1 MSLSLRQ
8 LQAFNSV
15 ASLGS
20 VTGAAAQLDISQPAV
35 SRLLS
40 SFGNSVG
47 FTLFTRHQGRLEP
60 TPEAR
65 YLLTEVRQV
74 LEGLQRLETLKRD
87 IPERT
92 AGHLRIACLPGFATS
107 HLPKVLSQFLES
119 KPGVT
124 ITLEPDRPERIMEWI
139 IGEQYDCG
147 ITDGRRR
154 HPATE
159 SKSYGMRTVCI
170 FPKGHLLG
178 EKTEIWPEDI
188 AGERLIHTRRDSAFF
203 KSLEQAFSSRG
214 VKIPTWIE
222 IRQFTAAC
230 TFVSQGN
237 GVSVVSELDAVQ
249 FLDKNIDM
257 RPFRPVVPHT
267 LSVVRPI
274 TTSPSI
280 ITLEFIEAFVA
291 SILPYVI
298 SEPESFSV

>member
-40 SFGNSVG
+40 SFASSVG
-47 FTLFTRHQGRLEP
+47 FTLFTRHHGRLEP

-65 YLLTEVRQV
+65 YLLTEVQQV

-107 HLPKVLSQFLES
+107 HLPQVLSQFLGN

-124 ITLEPDRPERIMEWI
+124 VTLEPDRPERIIEWI

-147 ITDGRRR
+147 ITDGRPR

-159 SKSYGMRTVCI
+159 SKSYQIRTVCI
-170 FPKGHLLG
+170 FPKGHPLG
-178 EKTEIWPEDI
+178 QKAEIWPADI
-188 AGERLIHTRRDSAFF
+188 AGESLIHTRRDSAFF
-203 KSLEQAFSSRG
+203 KSLEQAFSSQG
-214 VKIPTWIE
+214 IKIPTWIE
-222 IRQFTAAC
+222 TRQFTAAC
-230 TFVSQGN
+230 TIVSQGN
-237 GVSVVSELDAVQ
+237 GVSVVSELDAEQ
-249 FLDKNIDM
+249 FLDKNVEM

-280 ITLEFIEAFVA
+280 IALEFIEAFVA

-298 SEPESFSV
+298 SEQESHTI

>member
-1 MSLSLRQ
+1 MSHSIRQ

-40 SFGNSVG
+40 SFSNSVG
-47 FTLFTRHQGRLEP
+47 FTLFTRHHGRLEP

-65 YLLTEVRQV
+65 YLLTEVQQV

-107 HLPKVLSQFLES
+107 HLPQVLSRFLDK

-147 ITDGRRR
+147 ITDGRPR
-154 HPATE
+154 HPSTE
-159 SKSYGMRTVCI
+159 SNSYQIRTVCI
-170 FPKGHLLG
+170 FPKGHPLDQ
-178 EKTEIWPEDI
+178 KTEIWPEDI
-188 AGERLIHTRRDSAFF
+188 ASEKVIHTRRDGAFF
-203 KSLEQAFSSRG
+203 GVLEQAFSSRG
-214 VKIPTWIE
+214 VKLPTWIE
-222 IRQFTAAC
+222 TRQFTAAC
-230 TFVSQGN
+230 TLVSQGA

-249 FLDKNIDM
+249 FLDKNVEM
-257 RPFRPVVPHT
+257 RPFRPIVPHT
-267 LSVVRPI
+267 LSVVRPL

-298 SEPESFSV
+298 VGQEPPTT